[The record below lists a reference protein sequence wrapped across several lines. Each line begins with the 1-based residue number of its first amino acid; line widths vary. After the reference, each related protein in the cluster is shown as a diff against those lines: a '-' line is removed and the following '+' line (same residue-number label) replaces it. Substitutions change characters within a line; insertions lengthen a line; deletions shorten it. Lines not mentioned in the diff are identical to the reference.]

1 MINETSTRRMS
12 ALTAAMSGLGS
23 YMQRSSYMEKWGQ
36 PGLCDFT
43 FGNPHDMPMPA
54 YVETI
59 QEATIPHDPL
69 WYGYKMNETYAQ
81 EAVAASL
88 RERFGMP
95 FEPAD
100 IAMTTGG
107 FGALY
112 VALTAVVEPGDEV
125 IFNLPPWFFYE
136 IAVVFND
143 GVPVKVPVD
152 AETFDLDLDAIE
164 AAITPRT
171 RAIIVN
177 TPCNPTGKIYAPATL
192 ERLAEILT
200 TASRRNGRAI
210 YLISDEAYNHIIF
223 DGNTFHTPLEFYPH
237 AMMAYS
243 YGKTLLAPGQRI
255 GYLAL
260 PPAMPNREQLR
271 QDIFIAQIAN
281 AYAFPTAVLQRALPE
296 LERLSIDIDQMQRKR
311 DRMVSAL
318 REIGYSVHSPEG
330 TFYLFPKSPISDD
343 WAFIAKLEE
352 RNIYC
357 HPGSISDWPGYF
369 RISLTAS
376 EEMIEQSLPGFA
388 DAFAAAQ

>member
-1 MINETSTRRMS
+1 
-12 ALTAAMSGLGS
+12 
-23 YMQRSSYMEKWGQ
+23 
-36 PGLCDFT
+36 
-43 FGNPHDMPMPA
+43 
-54 YVETI
+54 
-59 QEATIPHDPL
+59 
-69 WYGYKMNETYAQ
+69 
-81 EAVAASL
+81 
-88 RERFGMP
+88 
-95 FEPAD
+95 
-100 IAMTTGG
+100 
-107 FGALY
+107 
-112 VALTAVVEPGDEV
+112 V

-136 IAVVFND
+136 IAVVFNE

-177 TPCNPTGKIYAPATL
+177 TPCNPTGKIYSPVTL
-192 ERLAEILT
+192 ERLSEILT
-200 TASRRNGRAI
+200 TASERNGRTI

-223 DGNTFHTPLEFYPH
+223 DDNAFHTPLEFYPY

-260 PPAMPNREQLR
+260 PPTMPNREQLR

-330 TFYLFPKSPISDD
+330 TFYLFPKSPIADD
-343 WAFIAKLEE
+343 WAFVAQLEE

-357 HPGSISDWPGYF
+357 HPGSISEWPGYF

-388 DAFAAAQ
+388 DAFAAAQSFESAPSPVLSGIQRKS